1 MLYFLTVGRR
11 KLQTKPR
18 QLYDEMRGGVSYG
31 WIEWL
36 AGREIVNKVIQE
48 GEGNDSERCR

>member
-1 MLYFLTVGRR
+1 MLYFLRSDSENC
-11 KLQTKPR
+11 KLNLGGFMTKW
-18 QLYDEMRGGVSYG
+18 GSASYG